1 MITEIKIF
9 GTASYTQ
16 QQEKLENLAKI
27 NFIFGNNGS
36 GKTTIGRIIKNS
48 TDYPQSNLKWHNN
61 TPLNIYL
68 YNQDFIEQNF
78 KQSNNGDLKGIFRGC
93 PR

>member
-27 NFIFGNNGS
+27 
-36 GKTTIGRIIKNS
+36 
-48 TDYPQSNLKWHNN
+48 
-61 TPLNIYL
+61 
-68 YNQDFIEQNF
+68 
-78 KQSNNGDLKGIFRGC
+78 KGLT
-93 PR
+93 

>member
-48 TDYPQSNLKWHNN
+48 TDYTQSNLKWHNN

-68 YNQDFIEQNF
+68 GADIDSRKRLFM
-78 KQSNNGDLKGIFRGC
+78 SDG
-93 PR
+93 